1 MLRHENKYIISLAAA
16 EELRARLRAI
26 LRPDPH
32 AGETGS
38 YFIRSLY
45 FDDIDCS
52 AYHDKLAGVCDRAKW
67 RIRFYNLDD
76 SYIVLEKKEKFAGM
90 TRKRSA
96 RIDRALA
103 EEMMAG
109 NFENCAVG
117 KPLLR
122 EFHAEAAAGLMTPRI
137 TVDYDR
143 MPFVATAGNV
153 RVTLDLGLRTM
164 PRAPELFVADAAVLP
179 VLTPGEAVLE
189 VKYDDFLPEY
199 ISEALEC
206 VPKARMAVSK
216 YCLCLAAVNG

>member
-1 MLRHENKYIISLAAA
+1 VLRHENKYIISLAAA
-16 EELRARLRAI
+16 EELRARLRAV

-32 AGETGS
+32 AGASGG

-90 TRKRSA
+90 TRKRSC

-103 EEMMAG
+103 EEMIDC
-109 NFENCAVG
+109 NFDRCAAG
-117 KPLLR
+117 KPLLQ
-122 EFHAEAAAGLMTPRI
+122 EFHAEATAGLMQPRI

-143 MPFVATAGNV
+143 VPFVATAGNV

-164 PRAPELFVADAAVLP
+164 PRTPELFAADAAVLP